1 MLTEHPMAGPVAPG
15 GYGGPNAAA
24 GASRKFS
31 CHAGALSQWADEA
44 VLGFYEGRPAQT
56 LWTQASRRRARTA
69 GSWGYSSLSADG
81 CAALGQ
87 SSCARDLESSVD
99 RGNLSCV
106 RPAGVWLG
114 G

>member
-31 CHAGALSQWADEA
+31 CHAGALSQWADGA

-69 GSWGYSSLSADG
+69 GSWGYSSFSADG
-81 CAALGQ
+81 CAELGQ
-87 SSCARDLESSVD
+87 
-99 RGNLSCV
+99 LSCGRNLEFV
-106 RPAGVWLG
+106 VVPGNYS
-114 G
+114 

>member
-69 GSWGYSSLSADG
+69 GSWDTPRFLLTD
-81 CAALGQ
+81 ALHWD
-87 SSCARDLESSVD
+87 SRRVLETWSY
-99 RGNLSCV
+99 R
-106 RPAGVWLG
+106 WT
-114 G
+114 